1 MGDIEIIINEEP
13 ELGRTGSVKKG
24 LNYLKERRWEITG
37 FLSFQLIDQDFLFLL
52 LNY

>member
-24 LNYLKERRWEITG
+24 LNYLKEKKVGDHDSYR
-37 FLSFQLIDQDFLFLL
+37 SS
-52 LNY
+52 